1 MEYDIRI
8 TSSDLVLNCFDTTF
22 AEEHD
27 YKGKFGYF
35 TNCIEDYA
43 DLDKCQYGEL
53 TYTNSHAYQLD
64 HGNWY
69 TFFLPQSAIESK
81 KKEYRPYTIEEFCNE
96 GFEIVV
102 FREKEDHSREYHV
115 RYNGYRKAGTEYI
128 ILGSW
133 SYTLNDLFNDFE
145 YLDND
150 GNWKPFGV
158 EE

>member
-1 MEYDIRI
+1 MEQEQNIETPKPTFVRRLWNWI
-8 TSSDLVLNCFDTTF
+8 WRNKWWIAILIIILVLLCWWLCPF
-22 AEEHD
+22 A
-27 YKGKFGYF
+27 K
-35 TNCIEDYA
+35 
-43 DLDKCQYGEL
+43 
-53 TYTNSHAYQLD
+53 
-64 HGNWY
+64 
-69 TFFLPQSAIESK
+69 SK